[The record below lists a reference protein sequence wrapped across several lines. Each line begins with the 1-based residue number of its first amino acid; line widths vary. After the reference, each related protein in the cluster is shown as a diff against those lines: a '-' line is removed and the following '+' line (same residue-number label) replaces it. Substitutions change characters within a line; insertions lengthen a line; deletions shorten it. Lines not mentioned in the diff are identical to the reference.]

1 MFDTKLL
8 TVLTRILSEDFE
20 SDSFNGIS
28 DEEWVKLFEFARHQG
43 VKILLYDLLQKN
55 KIEIPRNL
63 TAKMKQICYSACAED
78 EKRKKQLK
86 GIIRLFNDNEIAHI
100 LLKGSALIST
110 VYEDS
115 ICRSMCDI
123 DILVNDADAHKAYG
137 MLIQDGYESY
147 AGSAE
152 EAEKFKAGFNQHYP
166 QLKKAGFLPF
176 ELHTRISNASN
187 VNLEGIWRRSRI
199 LNMGNLETRVMCSED
214 LIMHIAFHN
223 FLQHG
228 AMGAGLIG
236 LYDICLII
244 RSTKI
249 DWSVLKRLTRKGEY
263 DNSKC
268 LYLALYLVKKL
279 LKENVNEEFLTSIRP
294 EAFPEGL
301 IETVMGF
308 LFSGS
313 SHMDNNSFRLGLKM
327 YDVRNNSSTALRNL
341 FFSPQRMALY
351 GRRVYGRGDMTFRN
365 LSILY
370 TRRTLTLV
378 NRYGSAFFKQLFMRN
393 RKKQKS
399 AGFGRDSAA
408 FKSWMLQ

>member
-1 MFDTKLL
+1 MFDTKFL
-8 TVLTRILSEDFE
+8 TLLTRILSENFE

-28 DEEWVKLFEFARHQG
+28 DEKWVELFEFARHQG

-63 TAKMKQICYSACAED
+63 SVKMKQICYSACAED
-78 EKRKKQLK
+78 EKRKKQIK
-86 GIIRLFNDNEIAHI
+86 DIIRLFNDNEIEHI
-100 LLKGSALIST
+100 LLKGSALINT

-123 DILVNDADAHKAYG
+123 DILVNDADSHKAYG
-137 MLIQDGYESY
+137 MLTQYGYGSGI
-147 AGSAE
+147 GSAE
-152 EAEKFKAGFNQHYP
+152 EVEKFKAGFNQHYP
-166 QLKKAGFLPF
+166 QLKKTGFLPF
-176 ELHTRISNASN
+176 ELHTRISDTFN
-187 VNLEGIWRRSRI
+187 VNLEGIWSRSRI
-199 LNMGNLETRVMCSED
+199 LNMGNLETRVMCPED

-236 LYDICLII
+236 LYDICLVI

-279 LKENVNEEFLTSIRP
+279 LKENINEEFLTSIRP
-294 EAFPEGL
+294 ETFPEGL

-308 LFSGS
+308 LFSDS
-313 SHMDNNSFRLGLKM
+313 SDMDNNSFKLGLKM
-327 YDVRNNSSTALRNL
+327 YDVRNNGSTFVKEL
-341 FFSPQRMALY
+341 FFSPQEMALY
-351 GRRVYGRGDMTFRN
+351 GWKVYGKGDMTFRN

-378 NRYGSAFFKQLFMRN
+378 NRYGSAFFKQLIP
-393 RKKQKS
+393 KS
-399 AGFGRDSAA
+399 CTG
-408 FKSWMLQ
+408 